1 MRVKNIFISV
11 TLACTF
17 MSISG
22 CGDYLDIAPESVI
35 SEKTAFKT
43 FVNFQGYIEEAY
55 NCIPD
60 KLKGAIGGTTINWGD
75 DELNNAGISGSVQFL
90 PGVDQGSYWRW
101 APNRTYNTVGDI
113 WLYKPNDDPTSDD
126 NDLHGLWSSGWYCI
140 RKMNLGI
147 QNFETLQDATQEEKD
162 LILGQ
167 LYFFRAWFHFEMAQY
182 WGGLPYIDRAFDG
195 NDIPQLPR
203 LSFQEMAALAAKD
216 FERAAE
222 LLPIDWDKTVA
233 GLRTLGESNR
243 LRANKIWALGY
254 LGKCYLWAASP
265 LAENGAQT
273 GGTKTYAYNKEL
285 AQKSA
290 DAFGELLALVEG
302 GKTQYKLAAFDY
314 KSVYDH
320 EKNGSEGSY
329 SDIFYSVND
338 NFKMPGAKEAIVI
351 GPSSDGHNSVWCH
364 GYHWGPKVYGLVPH
378 DKFIHMPT
386 ANIVSHYGMANGLPL
401 EDPNSGFDKNYP
413 FKNRDP
419 RFYHDIMFDGFEFVN
434 TSISSDDEKYLKY
447 LNMSNGGWTRHPE
460 EGSRTGYL
468 IQKYVPHQINKYDRW
483 DDWGKKYHCNLTYMR
498 LSDIYLMYAEA
509 LAAVSG
515 ANASSATYPSL
526 TAEAAIN
533 TVRARCGLANVG
545 ADYTSDP
552 HRFMDEVRRERAV
565 ELCFEGFRWADL
577 ARWLLLTEPAYTSKT
592 AHNFDRVE
600 SDDFYKNNDPRDARV
615 ANFTEDVVLTRYFN
629 VKHYYFP
636 FKQADVQLYEGFKQ
650 NPGW

>member
-1 MRVKNIFISV
+1 MKVKNIFFGMTI
-11 TLACTF
+11 ACAF
-17 MSISG
+17 MGIPG

-60 KLKGAIGGTTINWGD
+60 KLKGAIGGSTINWGD
-75 DELNNAGISGSVQFL
+75 DELNNSGISGDLHFL

-101 APNRTYNTVGDI
+101 IPDRNYNTVGDT
-113 WLYKPNDDPTSDD
+113 WLYKPNDNPTSDD
-126 NDLHGLWSSGWYCI
+126 NDMHGLWSSGWYCI

-147 QNFETLQDATQEEKD
+147 ENFEILQDATQEEKD

-167 LYFFRAWFHFEMAQY
+167 LYFFRAWFHFELAQY
-182 WGGLPYIDRAFDG
+182 LGGLPYIDKAFDG

-203 LSFQEMAALAAKD
+203 LSFQEMAVLAAKD

-265 LAENGAQT
+265 LNENGAQT
-273 GGTKTYAYNKEL
+273 GGTKTYSYNKEF

-302 GKTQYKLAAFDY
+302 GNTQYELAAFDF

-320 EKNGSEGSY
+320 EKNGAAGSY

-338 NFKMPGAKEAIVI
+338 NFKMPGAKEAIVM
-351 GPSSDGHNSVWCH
+351 GPSSDGHNSVWSH

-378 DKFIHMPT
+378 DKFIHVPT
-386 ANIVSHYGMANGLPL
+386 ANIVSQYGMANGLPL
-401 EDPNSGFDKNYP
+401 DDPNSGFDKNYP
-413 FKNRDP
+413 FRNRDP

-434 TSISSDDEKYLKY
+434 TSISNDAEKYLKY
-447 LNMSNGGWTRHPE
+447 LDMSNGGWTRHPE
-460 EGSRTGYL
+460 EGSRTGYM

-483 DDWGKKYHCNLTYMR
+483 DDWGKKYHCNLPYMR

-515 ANASSATYPSL
+515 ASAASSTYPSL

-533 TVRARCGLANVG
+533 TVRARVGAGNVS
-545 ADYTSDP
+545 ADYTSDQN
-552 HRFMDEVRRERAV
+552 RFMDEVRRERAV

-577 ARWLLLTEPAYTSKT
+577 ARWLLLTEPAYTVKT
-592 AHNFDRVE
+592 AHNFDRIE
-600 SDDFYKNNDPRDARV
+600 SDDFYQNNDPREARV
-615 ANFTEDVVLTRYFN
+615 ANFEESVVLTRYYT

-636 FKQADVQLYEGFKQ
+636 FKRSDVQLYEGFTQ